1 MALHLLIS
9 AFHKLA
15 FSGLL
20 LYVGAAGLVPESSE
34 NTKNG
39 NKAAAAATTAI
50 SPSSLKGIDV
60 SKWQKEVDW
69 PQVKE
74 ADVRFAFVKATQDD
88 YRLDPYFAR
97 NWEETKRVGIKR
109 GAYHF
114 YIPAAPVQ
122 GQIDIFKSNVRL
134 EPGDLPPVLDVE
146 VINKGVSAEAMRRD
160 IRIWLEAITQHYGV
174 KPIIYTNQNYYRKW
188 LQGHFQEYHFWIARY
203 NTIEPEIH
211 QTDKWLFW
219 QYSDRGTIPGITAAV
234 DMNFFAG
241 DWDTLHAL
249 CMPELTAS
257 DDTALPWQEQ
267 MPPLQ

>member
-1 MALHLLIS
+1 
-9 AFHKLA
+9 
-15 FSGLL
+15 
-20 LYVGAAGLVPESSE
+20 
-34 NTKNG
+34 
-39 NKAAAAATTAI
+39 
-50 SPSSLKGIDV
+50 
-60 SKWQKEVDW
+60 
-69 PQVKE
+69 
-74 ADVRFAFVKATQDD
+74 
-88 YRLDPYFAR
+88 
-97 NWEETKRVGIKR
+97 
-109 GAYHF
+109 
-114 YIPAAPVQ
+114 
-122 GQIDIFKSNVRL
+122 
-134 EPGDLPPVLDVE
+134 

-249 CMPELTAS
+249 CMPELMAS